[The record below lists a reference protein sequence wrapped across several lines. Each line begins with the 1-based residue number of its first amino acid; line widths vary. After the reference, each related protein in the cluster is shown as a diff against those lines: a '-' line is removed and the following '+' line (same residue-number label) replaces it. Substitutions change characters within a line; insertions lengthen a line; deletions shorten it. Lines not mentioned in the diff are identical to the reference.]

1 MCLAALSLVYR
12 GTVCVLLHCLW
23 FTEGLY
29 VFCCIVSGLQR
40 DCMCLAALSLVYRG
54 TVCVLLH
61 CLLFTEELYVSC
73 CIVSGL

>member
-23 FTEGLY
+23 FTEILY
-29 VFCCIVSGLQR
+29 VSCCIVFSLQR
-40 DCMCLAALSLVYRG
+40 DCMCLAALSL
-54 TVCVLLH
+54 
-61 CLLFTEELYVSC
+61 FTERLYVSC

>member
-1 MCLAALSLVYR
+1 MCFAALSLIYR
-12 GTVCVLLHCLW
+12 GIVCVLLHRLK

-29 VFCCIVSGLQR
+29 VSFCIVSCLQR

-61 CLLFTEELYVSC
+61 
-73 CIVSGL
+73 